1 MSYIKKNLIFIFLL
15 FLLSQSNSGSLLA
28 MSKPPLLL
36 KDTLRVCIF
45 DVDATPP
52 EGSWLAY
59 DSLLNTWDL
68 GLRAKGMV
76 LTGAGKPIV
85 LCVVDWIGIA
95 NEAHDA
101 FRESLAKAAGTT
113 TDRVA
118 VHTLHQH
125 DAPTSDFGAENFLR
139 EEGLKLYGFESSFQ
153 REVIRRLGVAVKNAL
168 PKAQVVTHV
177 GIGKAIVDSVASNRR
192 IIGSDGRAMFSR
204 TSATRDPKMRDAPE
218 GLIDPEV
225 SIISLWN
232 NDKPVVLM
240 SYYATHPQSYYR
252 TGVSNP
258 DIPGVARFF
267 RQLAIPDALNLHFN
281 GASGNITVGKYNDG
295 AHEYRYILAQRLEEG
310 MKKAWAS
317 TVKSPVTPDDVNWKV
332 VSVKLPAKPNLDSIK
347 YLLHSQPSTFLAN
360 NTSKYVWNQRVK
372 SGRKIDFTSLSI
384 GQAQTVHLPGEPFI
398 EFQLAA
404 KKMRPDLFVAVAG
417 YGDYAPGYICTAKA
431 YTEGGYEPGMASA
444 VTADAEKV
452 MIEAISKL
460 LKK

>member
-1 MSYIKKNLIFIFLL
+1 MNYIRTNLAFLFFL
-15 FLLSQSNSGSLLA
+15 FLISQSNTGGLHA
-28 MSKPPLLL
+28 MSKPPLLF
-36 KDTLRVCIF
+36 KDTLKVTTF

-52 EGSWLAY
+52 EGSWMAY

-68 GLRAKGMV
+68 SLRAKGIV
-76 LTGAGKPIV
+76 LLGAGKPVV

-101 FRESLAKAAGTT
+101 FREALALAAVTT
-113 TDRVA
+113 IDRVA

-125 DAPTSDFGAENFLR
+125 DAPTSDFGAEKFLKR
-139 EEGLKLYGFESSFQ
+139 EGLKTYGFESSFQ
-153 REVIRRLGVAVKNAL
+153 KEVIRRLGVAVKNSL
-168 PKAQVVTHV
+168 MKARVVTHV

-192 IIGSDGRAMFSR
+192 IIGDNGKSMFTR
-204 TSATRDPKMRDAPE
+204 TSATRDAKMRAAPE

-232 NDKPVVLM
+232 NNKPLVLM

-310 MKKAWAS
+310 MKKAWSA
-317 TVKSPVTPDDVNWKV
+317 TVKSPVTASDVSWKV
-332 VSVKLPAKPNLDSIK
+332 IPVKLPAKSNLDSIK

-360 NTSKYVWNQRVK
+360 NTSKYVWNQRLK
-372 SGRKIDFTSLSI
+372 AGKKIDFTSLKI
-384 GQAQTVHLPGEPFI
+384 GNAQTVHLPGEPFI

-404 KKMRPDLFVAVAG
+404 KKMRPDLFITVAG
-417 YGDYAPGYICTAKA
+417 YGDYAPGYICTARA
-431 YTEGGYEPGMASA
+431 YSEGGYEPGMASA
-444 VTADAEKV
+444 VTKDAEKV
-452 MIEAISKL
+452 VMDAIQKL
-460 LKK
+460 LK

>member
-1 MSYIKKNLIFIFLL
+1 MSFNKGLTSLFFL
-15 FLLSQSNSGSLLA
+15 FLILQSNTGGLRA
-28 MSKPPLLL
+28 MSKPPLLF
-36 KDTLRVCIF
+36 KDTLKVSTF

-68 GLRAKGMV
+68 GLRAKGIV
-76 LTGAGKPIV
+76 LTGAGNPIV

-101 FRESLAKAAGTT
+101 FREGLAKAAGTT
-113 TDRVA
+113 IDRVA

-125 DAPTSDFGAENFLR
+125 DAPTSDFGAEQFLKK
-139 EEGLKLYGFESSFQ
+139 EGLKLYGFESSFQ
-153 REVIRRLGVAVKNAL
+153 KEVIRRLGLAVKNAL

-177 GIGKAIVDSVASNRR
+177 GLGKALVDSLASNRR
-192 IIGSDGRAMFSR
+192 IIGDDGKIMFSR
-204 TSATRDPKMRDAPE
+204 TSATRDPKIRNIPD

-232 NDKPVVLM
+232 NNKPVVLM

-252 TGVSNP
+252 TGISNP
-258 DIPGVARFF
+258 DIPGVARFL
-267 RQLAIPDALNLHFN
+267 RQLAIPDALSLHFN

-295 AHEYRYILAQRLEEG
+295 THINRYILAQRLEDG
-310 MKKAWAS
+310 MRKAWAA
-317 TVKSPVTPDDVNWKV
+317 TTKSSVTAADVQWKV
-332 VSVKLPAKPNLDSIK
+332 VPVKLPAKSNLDSIK
-347 YLLHSQPSTFLAN
+347 YLLHTQPSTFLAN

-372 SGRKIDFTSLSI
+372 AGRQIDFSSLVI
-384 GQAQTVHLPGEPFI
+384 GKAHIVHLPGEPFI

-404 KKMRPDLFVAVAG
+404 KKMRPDLFVTVAG
-417 YGDYAPGYICTAKA
+417 YGDYAPGYICTAEA
-431 YTEGGYEPGMASA
+431 YKEGGYEPGMASA

-452 MIEAISKL
+452 MMYAIRKL
-460 LKK
+460 LQ

>member
-1 MSYIKKNLIFIFLL
+1 MTFINKNLVFLFFL
-15 FLLSQSNSGSLLA
+15 FLILISNKGGLYA

-36 KDTLRVCIF
+36 KDTLKVTTF

-52 EGSWLAY
+52 EGTWMAY

-68 GLRAKGMV
+68 GLRAKGIV
-76 LTGAGKPIV
+76 LLGAGKPIV

-101 FRESLAKAAGTT
+101 FREGLAKAAGTT
-113 TDRVA
+113 IDRVA

-125 DAPTSDFGAENFLR
+125 DAPTSDFGAEQFLKK
-139 EEGLKLYGFESSFQ
+139 EGLKVYGFESSFQ
-153 REVIRRLGVAVKNAL
+153 KEVIRRLGVAVKNAL
-168 PKAQVVTHV
+168 PKAQAVTHV

-192 IIGSDGRAMFSR
+192 IIGHDGKIMFSR
-204 TSATRDPKMRDAPE
+204 TSATRDPKIRNMPD

-232 NDKPVVLM
+232 NNKPVVLM

-252 TGVSNP
+252 TGISNP
-258 DIPGVARFF
+258 DIPGVARFL
-267 RQLAIPDALNLHFN
+267 RQLAIPEALSLHFN

-295 AHEYRYILAQRLEEG
+295 AHINRYILAQRLEDG
-310 MKKAWAS
+310 MRKAWAATS
-317 TVKSPVTPDDVNWKV
+317 RSPITTADVQWKV
-332 VSVKLPAKPNLDSIK
+332 VPVKLPAKPNLDSIK
-347 YLLHSQPSTFLAN
+347 YFLHTQPSTFLAN

-372 SGRKIDFTSLSI
+372 AGRQIDLSSLVI
-384 GQAQTVHLPGEPFI
+384 GKAHTVHLPGEPFI

-404 KKMRPDLFVAVAG
+404 KKMRPDRFVTVAG
-417 YGDYAPGYICTAKA
+417 YGDYAPGYICTAEA
-431 YTEGGYEPGMASA
+431 YKEGGYEPGMASA

-452 MIEAISKL
+452 IMDAIRKL
-460 LKK
+460 LQ